1 MKPLLAGIAFG
12 APRFARVAPVSRLG
26 VVLMALVALAAV
38 GCRAPRPK
46 PAALT
51 EVFRS
56 EKLSAIDAA
65 IGNAIASNRC
75 PGGVFWL
82 ERHGTVY
89 SKAYGHRAV
98 APSPELAS
106 LDTIYDAASLT
117 KVMATA
123 PAVALLIE
131 QGRIDPERPLAHYL
145 PAFAAHG
152 KETITVRQV
161 FTHASGLRPGLGGG
175 VWSGSDKALEL
186 ACDEKPTHP
195 PDTKFVYSDI
205 NFILLGKLVETVS
218 GQSLDAFCEAHLY
231 RPLGMHDTGYRPL
244 QRGMPLDR
252 IAPTE
257 CRGGDG
263 CFRGEVHDP
272 TARKMGGVA
281 GHAGLFTTAADVA
294 RFCGMLDAG
303 GILDGVRVMRPQTVA
318 RMIAVQTPP
327 NLPKRGLGWDIDSP
341 YAGPRGS
348 LFPVGSF
355 GHSGW
360 TGTSLW
366 QDPGSHTWVIF
377 LSNRNHPTEEG
388 NILALR
394 RQLGTLAAESLIGV
408 EFGSLR

>member
-1 MKPLLAGIAFG
+1 MTTPRTTPASGIQRLG
-12 APRFARVAPVSRLG
+12 KVARLG
-26 VVLMALVALAAV
+26 VLLLAWV
-38 GCRAPRPK
+38 TLGCRSPRSK
-46 PAALT
+46 PVVLT

-56 EKLSAIDAA
+56 EKLAAIDGA
-65 IGNAIASNRC
+65 ILQSIASNRC

-82 ERHGTVY
+82 ERNGVVY
-89 SKAYGHRAV
+89 SKAYGLRSV
-98 APSPELAS
+98 DPSPEPVSLA
-106 LDTIYDAASLT
+106 TVYDAASLT
-117 KVMATA
+117 KVLATA

-131 QGRIDPERPLAHYL
+131 KGLVDVDKPLAHYL

-152 KETITVRQV
+152 KEAITVRQV
-161 FTHASGLRPGLGGG
+161 LTHASGLRPGLGGG
-175 VWSGSDKALEL
+175 AWSGSDKALEL

-195 PDTKFVYSDI
+195 PDTRFVYSDI
-205 NFILLGKLVETVS
+205 NFILLGKLVERVS
-218 GQSLDAFCEAHLY
+218 GQTLDAFCQAHLY
-231 RPLGMHDTGYRPL
+231 RPLKMRDTAYRPL
-244 QRGMPLDR
+244 LHGVPVDR

-257 CRGGDG
+257 RRANGT

-281 GHAGLFTTAADVA
+281 GHAGLFTTASDVA
-294 RFCGMLDAG
+294 RFCRMMDAG
-303 GILDGVRVMRPQTVA
+303 GILEGVRVMRPETVA
-318 RMIAVQTPP
+318 RMISVQTPP

-360 TGTSLW
+360 TGTSMW
-366 QDPGSHTWVIF
+366 QDPSSHAWVIF

-394 RQLGTLAAESLIGV
+394 RQLGTLAAESLVGV
-408 EFGSLR
+408 EFGALR

>member
-1 MKPLLAGIAFG
+1 MTLPRTTPASGIQRLGKA
-12 APRFARVAPVSRLG
+12 ARLG
-26 VVLMALVALAAV
+26 VLLLVWVTL
-38 GCRAPRPK
+38 GCRSPRSK

-56 EKLSAIDAA
+56 EKLAAIDGA
-65 IGNAIASNRC
+65 ISQSIASNRC

-82 ERHGTVY
+82 ERNGVVY
-89 SKAYGHRAV
+89 SKAYGHRSV
-98 APSPELAS
+98 DPSPEPAS
-106 LDTIYDAASLT
+106 LGTIYDAASLT
-117 KVMATA
+117 KVLATA

-131 QGRIDPERPLAHYL
+131 KGLVDPEKPLAQYL

-152 KETITVRQV
+152 KEAITVRQV
-161 FTHASGLRPGLGGG
+161 LTHASGLRPGLGGG
-175 VWSGSDKALEL
+175 SWSGSDKALEL

-195 PDTKFVYSDI
+195 PDTRFVYSDI
-205 NFILLGKLVETVS
+205 NFILLGKLVEKVS
-218 GQSLDAFCEAHLY
+218 GQTLDAFCEAHLY
-231 RPLGMHDTGYRPL
+231 RPLKMRDTSYRPVL
-244 QRGMPLDR
+244 HGVPVDR

-257 CRGGDG
+257 RRADG
-263 CFRGEVHDP
+263 TCFRGEVHDP

-281 GHAGLFTTAADVA
+281 GHAGLFTTASDVA
-294 RFCGMLDAG
+294 RFCRMMDAG
-303 GILDGVRVMRPQTVA
+303 GILEGVRVMRPETVA
-318 RMIAVQTPP
+318 RMISVQTPP

-360 TGTSLW
+360 TGTSMW

-388 NILALR
+388 NILPLR
-394 RQLGTLAAESLIGV
+394 RQLGTLAAESLVGV
-408 EFGSLR
+408 EFGTLR

>member
-1 MKPLLAGIAFG
+1 MTIDSAKGRSVSVCYSGFARWVTLALVLLA
-12 APRFARVAPVSRLG
+12 L
-26 VVLMALVALAAV
+26 
-38 GCRAPRPK
+38 GCRAPQPPK
-46 PAALT
+46 PVVLSS
-51 EVFRS
+51 VFRS
-56 EKLSAIDAA
+56 EKLSAIDGA
-65 IGNAIASNRC
+65 IVQSIASNRC

-82 ERHGTVY
+82 ERNGVVY
-89 SKAYGHRAV
+89 SRAYGHRSV
-98 APSPELAS
+98 DPSLEPAS
-106 LDTIYDAASLT
+106 LETIYDAASLT
-117 KVMATA
+117 KVLATT
-123 PAVALLIE
+123 PAVAWLIE
-131 QGRIDPERPLAHYL
+131 RGRIDPEKPLAHYL

-152 KETITVRQV
+152 KEAITVRQV
-161 FTHASGLRPGLGGG
+161 LTHASGLRPGLGGG
-175 VWSGSDKALEL
+175 AWSGSDKALEL

-195 PDTKFVYSDI
+195 PDTRFVYSDI
-205 NFILLGKLVETVS
+205 NFILLGKLVEKVS
-218 GQSLDAFCEAHLY
+218 GQTLDAFCDAHVY
-231 RPLGMHDTGYRPL
+231 RPLKMRDTAYRPL
-244 QRGMPLDR
+244 LHGLDVDR

-257 CRGGDG
+257 RRADG
-263 CFRGEVHDP
+263 TCFRGEVHDP

-294 RFCGMLDAG
+294 RFCRMMDAG
-303 GILDGVRVMRPQTVA
+303 GTLDGVRVFRPETVA
-318 RMIAVQTPP
+318 RMISVQTPP

-394 RQLGTLAAESLIGV
+394 RQLGTLAAESLVGV
-408 EFGSLR
+408 EFGSVR